1 MNNKKAVFST
11 LFCIFIAALFILGC
25 NNHLLKPQQDEPHL
39 LVRIENSTGVR
50 NATTTGEWQISAW
63 IENRDG
69 TKSHQQNVTSASGS
83 EASVTFDDLVIGS
96 QIKIHLEVTKIDDTQ
111 TKFTGESGWTTI
123 KEGVNVIVIVLREI
137 SSTGEDES
145 DSPASGENQVPDP
158 STPAEPPAIVN
169 AETPTIA
176 EINSVIEPYPTDP
189 QPVTTTLE
197 AVTSVTDG
205 GTLTYQWYS
214 NTTNSTENGTLIGG
228 ATNATYEAQVGAGE
242 TKYFYCIVTN
252 TNNKVNGNKTA
263 SATSNIA
270 TVASILGELTD
281 ITARYTG
288 THELVNSEINY
299 SNVEIQQ
306 TYTAVSET
314 QVVKVQA
321 TKEQYT
327 ITLQEQ
333 TDTIG
338 NIPAT
343 VIHTQ
348 TKNQTT
354 VTIPV
359 KYQLDESNLRITGDT
374 SVDQNGSLS
383 LTAKYADASGSDI
396 TYQKYDGG
404 SSTTYNVKDNVTVT
418 WTGGATGSSWQ
429 VNADTTST
437 GSKTATVT
445 LTPKDEWCVTTN
457 GIKKSHEYTVL
468 ALGSQDNPVT
478 TWEQLTSAIASTI
491 NPIYVNASTLEA
503 TSSIEITGTTEII
516 PLQNLTITGSGRFF
530 TIGDTA
536 SLTLGND
543 NFEIVLDG
551 NSSESTEPIL
561 YTSGTLTLNSV
572 EVKNRKNTSN
582 ISTGGIFIYSGNTT
596 LNNVSFSG
604 NTSGISG
611 AADIYMYQG
620 ATQTKLEIGPDFTAS
635 EVYFNATGTSS
646 PYPVIQLNQNS
657 SLKDTSK
664 KIKITVGSTSPQGIP
679 VITKNGYTGDLNAL
693 FTIVGSDGTS
703 YSLDETGKIV
713 ENTQSNVPEKDLSW
727 DASTTTLTIYNVQ
740 GLKNFR
746 DIVNGT
752 LTQSIEVDGKT
763 FSVQDRS
770 VSATL
775 AADIILDSKEEWTP
789 IANNSTSPYAGTFD
803 GAGHTVSGINVTGG
817 GNPKG
822 FFGSIGTNKA
832 IIKNLTVEGTV
843 DVSYYAGGIAGY
855 VDGGTIEYCVNKI
868 NVTSTTTTGTG
879 GIAGYIAGSGATITG
894 CVNFGEIKSYGYV
907 GGIVGGNYYSNSTG
921 AKIDKCIN
929 LGTITAEN
937 GSSLNAGGIYGYAAL
952 TSDAITNC
960 ANFGNIVS
968 SGSGAG
974 ITNNDDENN
983 SVKYSLNVGDMSGV
997 TSSNKRYAVA
1007 SNTSGSYTGNYYDSS
1022 KITGATTTGGTG
1034 KATSDLKV
1042 ASAWDTSWTTTNWSF
1057 DSGRYPVPNIQ
1068 DNIPPTIWDEIIA
1081 KASE

>member
-39 LVRIENSTGVR
+39 LVRIENSTGAR

-63 IENRDG
+63 IENQDG

-145 DSPASGENQVPDP
+145 DSPASGENQAPDP

-169 AETPTIA
+169 AETPVIGEITSTIKTYT
-176 EINSVIEPYPTDP
+176 SDP
-189 QPVTTTLE
+189 E
-197 AVTSVTDG
+197 SVTATLKADASVADG

-214 NTTNSTENGTLIGG
+214 SDSPITDSGTAIEG
-228 ATNATYEAQVGAGE
+228 ATSATYEATVDAGT
-242 TKYFYCIVTN
+242 TKYFYCVVTN
-252 TNNKVNGNKTA
+252 TNDNVNGNKTA

-270 TVASILGELTD
+270 TVASIVGQLD
-281 ITARYTG
+281 SITAQYIG
-288 THELVNSEINY
+288 NHELVNSEINY
-299 SNVEIQQ
+299 SNIEIVQV
-306 TYTAVSET
+306 YTIPDAEPQEIS
-314 QVVKVQA
+314 VVASSVKD
-321 TKEQYT
+321 QYT
-327 ITLQEQ
+327 IVLQEP
-333 TDTIG
+333 TNAIG
-338 NIPAT
+338 NVPAT
-343 VIHTQ
+343 VTHTE
-348 TKNQTT
+348 TKKETT
-354 VTIPV
+354 VDIPV

-383 LTAKYADASGSDI
+383 LTANYADDSGSDI

-418 WTGGATGSSWQ
+418 WTESATGSSWTATA
-429 VNADTTST
+429 NTTST
-437 GSKTATVT
+437 GQNTATVT
-445 LTPKDEWCVTTN
+445 LTSTDGAWCVTTG
-457 GIKKSHEYTVL
+457 GIEKSHEYTVL

-478 TWEQLTSAIASTI
+478 TWEQLTSAIASTT
-491 NPIYVNASTLEA
+491 NPIYVDTNSMEA
-503 TSSIEITGTTEII
+503 TSTIEITGTTEII
-516 PLQNLTITGSGRFF
+516 PLQSLTITGSSRFF
-530 TIGDTA
+530 TIGDNA

-543 NFEIVLDG
+543 NYEIVLDG
-551 NSSESTEPIL
+551 NNEQSTEPIL
-561 YTSGTLTLNSV
+561 YTSGNLTLNSV

-596 LNNVSFSG
+596 LNNISFSG
-604 NTSGISG
+604 NTSGLSG

-635 EVYFNATGTSS
+635 EVYFNATGTTS

-679 VITKNGYTGDLNAL
+679 VITKNGYTGDLNTL

-713 ENTQSNVPEKDLSW
+713 ENTQSSIPENGLSW
-727 DASTTTLTIYNVQ
+727 DSSTSYLTIYNEA

-752 LTQSIEVDGKT
+752 LTSNLTVDNQTFNANQSNRTVK
-763 FSVQDRS
+763 
-770 VSATL
+770 ATL
-775 AADIILDSKEEWTP
+775 AADIILNSEEEWTP
-789 IANNSTSPYAGTFD
+789 IGKSGNSSGYAGTFD
-803 GAGHTVSGINVTGG
+803 GAGYTVSGVKISSGTN
-817 GNPKG
+817 KG
-822 FFGSIGTNKA
+822 FFGQIESQAKITG
-832 IIKNLTVEGTV
+832 LTVAGNISAST
-843 DVSYYAGGIAGY
+843 YTGGIVGTAA
-855 VDGGTIEYCVNKI
+855 GGTIEYCVNKI
-868 NVTSTTTTGTG
+868 NVTSSSQYVG
-879 GIAGYIAGSGATITG
+879 GIVGQSQGTTTITG
-894 CVNFGEIKSYGYV
+894 CVNLAYITGDNYI
-907 GGIVGGNYYSNSTG
+907 GGIIGHSSSSYAAT
-921 AKIDKCIN
+921 IDKCIN
-929 LGTITAEN
+929 LGSVNSSNTNLSYVGGIQGYSSASSNKITN
-937 GSSLNAGGIYGYAAL
+937 SLNLGTINN
-952 TSDAITNC
+952 SK
-960 ANFGNIVS
+960 GN
-968 SGSGAG
+968 GAG
-974 ITNNDDENN
+974 IICNDT
-983 SVKYSLNVGDMSGV
+983 SLTIQYCLSAGTISASSKY
-997 TSSNKRYAVA
+997 AIA

-1034 KATSDLKV
+1034 KTTSALKV

-1057 DSGRYPVPNIQ
+1057 AAGRYPVPNIQ
-1068 DNIPPTIWDEIIA
+1068 ANIPTTWDEIIA

>member
-39 LVRIENSTGVR
+39 LVRIENSTGAR

-83 EASVTFDDLVIGS
+83 EASITFDDLVIGS

-145 DSPASGENQVPDP
+145 DSPASGENQAPDP

-169 AETPTIA
+169 AETP
-176 EINSVIEPYPTDP
+176 VITQQPHGKSQTFEPNT
-189 QPVTTTLE
+189 
-197 AVTSVTDG
+197 ATSVTTPLEIAATIGDG

-214 NTTNSTENGTLIGG
+214 NTSNSTSGGTLING
-228 ATNATYEAQVGAGE
+228 ATNKTYTASTEAK
-242 TKYFYCIVTN
+242 TTTYFYCVVTN
-252 TNNKVNGNKTA
+252 TNNAVNGTKTA

-270 TVASILGELTD
+270 TVASIEGELSS
-281 ITARYTG
+281 ITAQYVDG
-288 THELVNSEINY
+288 AYQLVNSEINY
-299 SNVEIQQ
+299 SNIKIEQ
-306 TYTAVSET
+306 TYTAGSET
-314 QVVKVQA
+314 QVVTVSAEEVKD
-321 TKEQYT
+321 QYT
-327 ITLQEQ
+327 IELQYNNA
-333 TDTIG
+333 IG

-343 VIHTQ
+343 VIHTE
-348 TKNQTT
+348 TKKQTT

-359 KYQLDESNLRITGDT
+359 KYQLDAVYLSGAVDSTIAQYTG
-374 SVDQNGSLS
+374 SHSLS
-383 LTAKYADASGSDI
+383 ASYNDPSVSLKLYQNNTFSELTDYVNYTWNPSTVDNTKTTSYTLTVSSKNEWCILPSEGITKEVTVSVTPWTLEINADSPENLAGGQGYTLTA
-396 TYQKYDGG
+396 
-404 SSTTYNVKDNVTVT
+404 
-418 WTGGATGSSWQ
+418 
-429 VNADTTST
+429 
-437 GSKTATVT
+437 
-445 LTPKDEWCVTTN
+445 TN
-457 GIKKSHEYTVL
+457 
-468 ALGSQDNPVT
+468 
-478 TWEQLTSAIASTI
+478 
-491 NPIYVNASTLEA
+491 
-503 TSSIEITGTTEII
+503 
-516 PLQNLTITGSGRFF
+516 
-530 TIGDTA
+530 
-536 SLTLGND
+536 
-543 NFEIVLDG
+543 
-551 NSSESTEPIL
+551 
-561 YTSGTLTLNSV
+561 TSGT
-572 EVKNRKNTSN
+572 
-582 ISTGGIFIYSGNTT
+582 
-596 LNNVSFSG
+596 
-604 NTSGISG
+604 
-611 AADIYMYQG
+611 
-620 ATQTKLEIGPDFTAS
+620 
-635 EVYFNATGTSS
+635 ATG
-646 PYPVIQLNQNS
+646 
-657 SLKDTSK
+657 
-664 KIKITVGSTSPQGIP
+664 IT
-679 VITKNGYTGDLNAL
+679 YE
-693 FTIVGSDGTS
+693 SDGTS
-703 YSLDETGKIV
+703 FSISGTTLT
-713 ENTQSNVPEKDLSW
+713 TPAATTSPQSATIAAKYNGQTLATLVVKVPAPSYDPAVGLSW
-727 DASTTTLTIYNVQ
+727 ADSTLTIYNET
-740 GLKNFR
+740 GLINFR
-746 DIVNGT
+746 KIVNGDVST
-752 LTQSIEVDGKT
+752 SAPITVGDKT
-763 FSVQDRS
+763 FSGQDRT
-770 VSATL
+770 VNARLAT
-775 AADIILDSKEEWTP
+775 DIKLTEDWTP
-789 IANNSTSPYAGTFD
+789 IANNSTYPYAGTFD

-1042 ASAWDTSWTTTNWSF
+1042 ASAWDTSWTTENWSF
-1057 DSGRYPVPNIQ
+1057 AAGRYPVPNIQ
-1068 DNIPPTIWDEIIA
+1068 DNIPPTIWNNIVT